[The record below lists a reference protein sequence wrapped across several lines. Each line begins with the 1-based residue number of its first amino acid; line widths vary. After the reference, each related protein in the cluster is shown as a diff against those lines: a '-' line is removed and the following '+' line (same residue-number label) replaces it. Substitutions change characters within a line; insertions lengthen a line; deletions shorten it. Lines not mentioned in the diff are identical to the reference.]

1 MKPHKLQAELD
12 AIVIAQTAAA
22 ATAAKLIEAN
32 PGTWYPCGFAWV
44 MVKPARG
51 PLVEAL
57 KELGMGKRSE
67 SGGFQVYNPSRNS
80 TQWMD
85 AKEAGAR
92 AFKDSLVLFL
102 LGRPEGYPKYR
113 ITLESR
119 ID

>member
-1 MKPHKLQAELD
+1 MTSHKLQAEFD
-12 AIVIAQTAAA
+12 AIRAAQVAAA
-22 ATAAKLIEAN
+22 FAAKTLIDAN

-44 MVKPARG
+44 IIKPARG

-57 KELGMGKRSE
+57 KELGLGQTSVN
-67 SGGFQVYNPSRNS
+67 GGFMVYNPSENA

-92 AFKDSLVLFL
+92 AFKNELVLFL
-102 LGRPEGYPKYR
+102 LSRPGAYMKYQ
-113 ITLESR
+113 INLETR